1 MTSALLDWL
10 TIADRPELPLYRH
23 LYFQIR
29 DAVLDGRLRSGER
42 LPASRS
48 LCRRLTVSRNTVQQA
63 YDQLV
68 ADGLLEARSGAGT
81 RVSGNLDAVM
91 DGRRPGIRPDF
102 IERFRHGEPV
112 PVQVAEQEP
121 DSMEFQPGIP
131 AFDTFPATLWARLLR
146 RHALRRDK
154 SVQDYAHPGGYRPL
168 QAALAHYLAASRGV
182 VCRPEQVVIVT
193 SVRAATTLIAGV
205 RNDRGAGAVVEDPG
219 YRSARLCLQ
228 RAGMRTI
235 PVPVDAYGLQVDRL
249 ESEGI
254 DAALAYVTPT
264 NQWPTCVSLSLER
277 RIALVNWAERHGAW
291 IIEDDYDSEFSIG
304 QPQTAVCALS
314 GYDNAILV
322 GTFSKTMLPS
332 IRCAYLVVPPDR
344 AGEFSDAAFH
354 SGCEPALHVQAA
366 LSDFLAEGHFTKY
379 IARMRKVYALRRKA
393 LTEAIES
400 RLASVLRVRPGSGG
414 LQLVADVAPGVSARA
429 IGRAAAQAQ
438 IVARPIARYYV
449 AAEPDEAL
457 HLGIAAVPEA
467 EIAANVDRLAR
478 AIADHA

>member
-1 MTSALLDWL
+1 MASALLDWL
-10 TIADRPELPLYRH
+10 TIADRPEIPLYRH

-29 DAVLDGRLRSGER
+29 DAVLDGRLHSGER

-63 YDQLV
+63 YDQLI
-68 ADGLLEARSGAGT
+68 ADGLLEARAGAGT
-81 RVSGNLDAVM
+81 RVSGNIDAAL
-91 DGRRPGIRPDF
+91 DGRGARNRPDF
-102 IERFRHGEPV
+102 IKEVRHDELV
-112 PVQVAEQEP
+112 PVQGADYEP
-121 DSMEFQPGIP
+121 DSTAFEPGIP

-168 QAALAHYLAASRGV
+168 QAALARYLAASRGV
-182 VCRPEQVVIVT
+182 VCRPEQIVIVT
-193 SVRAATTLIAGV
+193 SVRAATAVIAGV
-205 RNDRGAGAVVEDPG
+205 RNERGATAIVEDPG
-219 YRSARLCLQ
+219 YKSARVCLQ
-228 RAGMRTI
+228 RAGMRTT

-249 ESEGI
+249 ETGEV

-277 RIALVNWAERHGAW
+277 RIALVDWAERHGTW
-291 IIEDDYDSEFSIG
+291 IIEDDYDSEFSVG
-304 QPQTAVCALS
+304 QPKTAVYALS
-314 GYDNAILV
+314 QYDNVILV

-332 IRCAYLVVPPDR
+332 IRCAYLVVPLDR
-344 AGEFSDAAFH
+344 AEDFSDAAVYG
-354 SGCEPALHVQAA
+354 GCEPALHVQAA

-379 IARMRKVYALRRKA
+379 IARMRKVYAARRRA
-393 LTEAIES
+393 LIEAIES

-414 LQLVADVAPGVSARA
+414 LQLVADLPAGVSARE

-438 IVARPIARYYV
+438 IVARPMGRYCV
-449 AAEPDEAL
+449 AATPDEAL
-457 HLGIAAVPEA
+457 HLGFAAVPET

-478 AIADHA
+478 AIASHV